1 MNQAKRIILFLLC
14 LVISNFCFAQE
25 KSSDKLKLGV
35 VGLTHAHVH
44 WILGRPD
51 KGDVELVGIAEPNKD
66 LATRFLKQ
74 YKLPMSLWYPTLEK
88 MVEKT
93 KPEAVCAFNSIYE
106 HLETV
111 EFCAPKGIH
120 VMVEKPLAVSVEHAE
135 KMAALA
141 KKHKI
146 HLLTNYE
153 TTWYA
158 SHYKAFEMIHSE
170 NAIGEIRKVVIHDGH
185 QGPIEIGCNQEFLN
199 WLLDPKLNGAGALT
213 DFGCYGADLMTW
225 LMKGERPT
233 SVMAVT
239 QQIKPDMYPKVDDE
253 ATIVVTYPTAQAIIQ
268 ASWNWPYSRKD
279 IEIYGKTGFIYA
291 DKKEEILLR
300 TREQNEKEQVLK
312 TQKLP
317 ENANDPFAYFASV
330 IQGTISPKNDL
341 SSLETN
347 MIVME
352 ILEAAKISAKEG
364 KRVDLE

>member
-1 MNQAKRIILFLLC
+1 MTNYRQILCFILFFIYALTG
-14 LVISNFCFAQE
+14 FAQE
-25 KSSDKLKLGV
+25 NSTARLKLGV

-51 KGDVELVGIAEPNKD
+51 KGDVELVGIAEPNKE

-74 YKLPMSLWYPTLEK
+74 HNLPMSLWYPTMEE
-88 MVEKT
+88 MVAQT

-120 VMVEKPLAVSVEHAE
+120 VMVEKPLAVSLEHAE

-158 SHYKAFEMIHSE
+158 SNYKAYEMIHDE

-225 LMKGERPT
+225 LMKGQRPT

-239 QQIKPDMYPKVDDE
+239 QQIKPEMYPNVDDE
-253 ATIVVTYPTAQAIIQ
+253 ATIVITYPTAQAIIQ

-279 IEIYGKTGFIYA
+279 MEIYGKTGFLYT
-291 DKKEEILLR
+291 DKKDEILYR
-300 TREQNEKEQVLK
+300 ANEKTKEEVLEVN
-312 TQKLP
+312 KLP

-330 IQGTISPKNDL
+330 VRKTISPENDL
-341 SSLETN
+341 SSLKTN
-347 MIVME
+347 LIVME